1 MYTEEEEEEEEEEE
15 DEEEEMHGRASACSH
30 QPPCLGKQLQLD
42 EAFESAVGFVVRV
55 VVDLPLA
62 PRAAPY
68 SEPYYTRSLTCTAEY
83 TSWAQLR
90 ATKWG

>member
-1 MYTEEEEEEEEEEE
+1 
-15 DEEEEMHGRASACSH
+15 
-30 QPPCLGKQLQLD
+30 
-42 EAFESAVGFVVRV
+42 VGFVVRV